1 MVHCSQV
8 IYQFETLCR
17 PDCWHVINL
26 PSTCHPKCQLLWR
39 GPSCCY
45 RPHGS
50 DSQRKH
56 GQARLR
62 SDVRQR
68 RATGKPCSQVLTQRY
83 RDNSWHRFGAWE
95 RRWNQRS
102 KGNSSDCLFYSWVA
116 GSLNGPKPFKRRPR
130 NEAWSSNGH
139 GMVSLKKEA
148 EWPRVGYSSLFC
160 YTSGCHGLGHFSRII
175 ISNTHG
181 DDKKFLPQ
189 FLPNAAILGFVFPS
203 CTACLLLF
211 ASILPGCSFQ
221 WELGSSRVYIERV
234 RFTLHIENT
243 PISQFVDFM
252 TYKDKDFFPL
262 TINRPSRSFLTRCW
276 CSRFLSAFRC
286 LGGLQFFSSSLGGRP
301 LPGAGRPSRG
311 RGTGPKRTIG
321 VGGHTEEGASAETR
335 QSGGKGHGSE
345 GSERSTRSEG
355 SEGSEGSAGRG

>member
-1 MVHCSQV
+1 MGPIWS
-8 IYQFETLCR
+8 ETLCR

-102 KGNSSDCLFYSWVA
+102 RGNSSDCLFYSWVA

-130 NEAWSSNGH
+130 NEAWSS
-139 GMVSLKKEA
+139 MA
-148 EWPRVGYSSLFC
+148 YSMDM
-160 YTSGCHGLGHFSRII
+160 GWHGLSEDRSRMTSSWLFFLVLLHFWMSWTWTFLQNHHLQHPWRWQKILTTI
-175 ISNTHG
+175 PSKRSNSWLC
-181 DDKKFLPQ
+181 FSELYW
-189 FLPNAAILGFVFPS
+189 LLAAI
-203 CTACLLLF
+203 C
-211 ASILPGCSFQ
+211 
-221 WELGSSRVYIERV
+221 
-234 RFTLHIENT
+234 
-243 PISQFVDFM
+243 
-252 TYKDKDFFPL
+252 
-262 TINRPSRSFLTRCW
+262 
-276 CSRFLSAFRC
+276 
-286 LGGLQFFSSSLGGRP
+286 
-301 LPGAGRPSRG
+301 
-311 RGTGPKRTIG
+311 
-321 VGGHTEEGASAETR
+321 
-335 QSGGKGHGSE
+335 
-345 GSERSTRSEG
+345 
-355 SEGSEGSAGRG
+355 